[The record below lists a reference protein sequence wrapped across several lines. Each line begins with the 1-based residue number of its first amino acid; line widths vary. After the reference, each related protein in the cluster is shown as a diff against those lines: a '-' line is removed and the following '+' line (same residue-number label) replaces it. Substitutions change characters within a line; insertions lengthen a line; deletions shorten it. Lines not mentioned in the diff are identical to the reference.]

1 LVAAR
6 NPIRALGIAR
16 IVAGICIVA
25 NGASTLRQ
33 YNDLIPQAARLFGAD
48 VGATDAPIRSLL
60 MLILSPLLVIVG
72 LFLIARGVAWVRRGP
87 LLSEG
92 PPPLD
97 RDDVIAALTRR
108 ELRAFGDGE
117 VTPPWPLPRLVA
129 DELANMTWWRRDVM
143 SRSLRALGRAC
154 VVAVVVAAVWLAAH
168 VAVAGDLL
176 GPFPGGFVFALPVVT
191 AIWAAI
197 GLLLLT
203 SIHPRI
209 ESVEFPIAADGRL
222 ASTPSIIEREPT
234 LLPREPAALGLTLGI
249 IGVIVQCLILFWW
262 NLSYVGFPDMA
273 TSIIRD
279 AGSII
284 GGLVF
289 LTIGQRMIAGA
300 VVLLRGT
307 RYESTLIAID
317 ETVTPPVAR
326 AAAIRTE
333 RLGPDG
339 PRQIVA
345 AVGGTYVRESVEQE
359 VVSLFGTP
367 SARWAKPGM

>member
-1 LVAAR
+1 MIAGR
-6 NPIRALGIAR
+6 NPLRALGIAR
-16 IVAGICIVA
+16 ILAGIAFVA

-60 MLILSPLLVIVG
+60 MLILSPLLVMIG
-72 LFLIARGVAWVRRGP
+72 LLLIARGFAWVCRIP
-87 LLSEG
+87 MSAEG

-97 RDDVIAALTRR
+97 RDEVIAALTRR
-108 ELRAFGDGE
+108 ELPAFGDGG
-117 VTPPWPLPRLVA
+117 VTPPWPLPALVA
-129 DELANMTWWRRDVM
+129 DELANVTWWRRDVM
-143 SRSLRALGRAC
+143 SRALRAFASAC
-154 VVAVVVAAVWLAAH
+154 IVAVVVAGVSLAVRLAI
-168 VAVAGDLL
+168 AGDLL
-176 GPFPGGFVFALPVVT
+176 GPFPGGFVFTLPVVT
-191 AIWAAI
+191 GIWAAI

-203 SIHPRI
+203 SIHPRA
-209 ESVEFPIAADGRL
+209 ESVELPIAADERL
-222 ASTPSIIEREPT
+222 ASTPTIIEREPR
-234 LLPREPAALGLTLGI
+234 LLPREPAAVGLTLGI
-249 IGVIVQCLILFWW
+249 IGVIVQCLLLFWW
-262 NLSYVGFPDMA
+262 NLSYVGFPNMA

-289 LTIGQRMIAGA
+289 LAIGQRMIAGA
-300 VVLLRGT
+300 VVLLSGI
-307 RYESTLIAID
+307 RYESMLIAID
-317 ETVTPPVAR
+317 EAVTPPVAR

-339 PRQIVA
+339 PRLIVA

-367 SARWAKPGM
+367 SARWAKPQL